1 LSPALLDIAERASAQ
16 VHALAD
22 PVALHAAA
30 LIDLLWAQDQGIP
43 IDRSVAYLRTVSRLV
58 QRRAP
63 VLTDLSAALLVR
75 AERDQAPRDLVDAIE
90 TADLALRLE
99 PGDPAARF
107 NLALG
112 LDALGLD
119 RQAETAWK
127 DYLEVDSVSDWAAEA
142 RRRARRPTAAEIPA
156 APSPGTPTSEVAA
169 YVAAA
174 PQDALLLGWDQ
185 LLGEWG
191 AGVMVGDTGR
201 AARSL
206 SLARA
211 VGTGLARR
219 GGDATLAD
227 AVSGIDGVADDPAA
241 VRVLARAHREYAAG
255 RAASRTGEYGA
266 ARRSFQRVIT
276 ADGVPPALLA
286 WARVSL
292 ASILVYEGRPRAAE
306 AAVQLVAAYADTLR
320 QSALAGQARWV
331 LGTTLLRRGRYEQA
345 LRSFRPAAALFDRA
359 GERENVGAVQHL
371 LADTQQ
377 DFFYSAVE

>member
-1 LSPALLDIAERASAQ
+1 MTPRHVAAPRSGPLRPLGGGSPIPDDRKPGPLPRVGAKELALQWLPLRRLTLRAAMLGLSSALLGCSSIGHSAPSNPQYHGLVAELGRTGAQRTIAPRLSIPVVYRPCVSGAVPPGGTTPRADCGAATAGRSLSPALLDIAERASAQ

-43 IDRSVAYLRTVSRLV
+43 IDRSVAYLRTVSRLA

-241 VRVLARAHREYAAG
+241 VRALARAHR
-255 RAASRTGEYGA
+255 
-266 ARRSFQRVIT
+266 
-276 ADGVPPALLA
+276 
-286 WARVSL
+286 
-292 ASILVYEGRPRAAE
+292 
-306 AAVQLVAAYADTLR
+306 
-320 QSALAGQARWV
+320 
-331 LGTTLLRRGRYEQA
+331 
-345 LRSFRPAAALFDRA
+345 
-359 GERENVGAVQHL
+359 
-371 LADTQQ
+371 
-377 DFFYSAVE
+377 